1 MIRKLKNAFHLLQAW
16 YWAARCGWPG
26 KKLYLIGVTGTDG
39 KTTTCTLIYEI
50 LKAAGFKAGLLTTVV
65 AKIGDEEIDTGLH
78 TTNPGPEILQPLLK
92 KMLEA
97 GVTHAVMEVTSH
109 GLDQNRLRGCDFKI
123 GVLTNI
129 THEHL
134 DYHKTMQ
141 NYVKTKA
148 KLFEGVEWAIL
159 NGDIPEFENFKFE
172 IRNLNKFAAR
182 ANLKLKI
189 SNYTKTK
196 LRDISPALAGE
207 YNKYNIAAAE
217 VVAKILDIRYQIL
230 EEVVKNFAGVPGRRE
245 EVQAG
250 QKFRVMVD
258 FAHTPNALEQVLKS
272 LRQAQGK
279 HKLILVFGCTGER
292 DKAKRPMMGEIAGR
306 LADIVIVTSDDT
318 RRESQDEIAKQIMA
332 GIPRPGGIFV
342 INDRREAIK
351 KAISLAKPGDT
362 VLLAGKGHE
371 ESLLIGTT
379 EIPWSDK
386 EVARTIIMGVHEQVE
401 KETADSGR

>member
-1 MIRKLKNAFHLLQAW
+1 MIRKIKNAFHLLQAW

-26 KKLYLIGVTGTDG
+26 EKMYFIGVTGTDG

-50 LKAAGFKAGLLTTVV
+50 LKAAGFKAGLLTTVA

-78 TTNPGPEILQPLLK
+78 TTDPDPSVLQPLLK
-92 KMLEA
+92 RMLEE
-97 GVTHAVMEVTSH
+97 GVTHVVVEATSH
-109 GLDQNRLRGCDFKI
+109 GLDQNRLFGCDFKI

-134 DYHKTMQ
+134 DYHGSLEKYTE
-141 NYVKTKA
+141 A
-148 KLFEGVEWAIL
+148 KLKLLRSVKYAVINSQFSIL
-159 NGDIPEFENFKFE
+159 NSQ
-172 IRNLNKFAAR
+172 LN
-182 ANLKLKI
+182 
-189 SNYTKTK
+189 SNVQVINYSKTQIK
-196 LRDISPALAGE
+196 NISPALAGE

-217 VVAKILDIRYQIL
+217 AVAKILDIRYQIL
-230 EEVVKNFAGVPGRRE
+230 EEVIKNFAGVPGRRE
-245 EVQAG
+245 EVKVG
-250 QKFRVMVD
+250 QKFRVIVD

-279 HKLILVFGCTGER
+279 NKIILVFGCTGER
-292 DKAKRPMMGEIAGR
+292 DKEKRPVMGEIAGR
-306 LADIVIVTSDDT
+306 LADIVMVTSDDT

-351 KAISLAKPGDT
+351 KAIELAKPGDI

-386 EVARTIIMGVHEQVE
+386 EVARDIIMGVHEQVE